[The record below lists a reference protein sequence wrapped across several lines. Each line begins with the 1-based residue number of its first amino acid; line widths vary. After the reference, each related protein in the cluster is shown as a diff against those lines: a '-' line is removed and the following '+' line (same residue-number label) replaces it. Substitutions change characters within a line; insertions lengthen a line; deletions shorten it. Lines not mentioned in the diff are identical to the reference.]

1 MYRSFYGL
9 QRKPF
14 ELKPDGNCV
23 YLSDTHEEAIANLEY
38 GVDSEKGFLMLTG
51 GVGTGKTTVLN
62 ALLAT
67 LDDRVRVCLINNPKL
82 EVKEFYRFMA
92 NLLGLQYNDNKAEF
106 IIQFLTL
113 LEHCAEQNEK
123 ILLMIDEAQFFTV
136 DLMDE
141 VRLLANHAG
150 NRDVLSIFFIGQPE
164 LLELLAHDR
173 LLPLRQRIELRYHL
187 SELTRDDTTQYI
199 SFRLKRAGATE
210 SSIFSTEAIDSIHQA
225 TRGNPRLINVVC
237 DHALIA
243 GFIQEKQTIGREV
256 IVECL
261 REIRLPGESGLQL
274 APVESLS
281 EYESSHANGRGQQK
295 TVPLLR
301 NAVIGLLLLALAGS
315 VLYFSY
321 QRGWLLPGGHSTKIN
336 IGTLQVK

>member
-14 ELKPDGNCV
+14 DLKPDGDCV
-23 YLSDTHEEAIANLEY
+23 FLSDTHEEAIATLQY
-38 GVDSEKGFLMLTG
+38 GVESEKGFLMLTG

-67 LDDRVRVCLINNPKL
+67 LEDTVHVCLINNPKL
-82 EVKEFYRFMA
+82 EVQEFYHFAA
-92 NLLGLQYNDNKAEF
+92 NLLGLQYDGNKGEF
-106 IIQFLTL
+106 IIQFLRL
-113 LEHCAEQNEK
+113 LEHYAEQNEK
-123 ILLMIDEAQFFTV
+123 ILLIIDEAQFFTV

-150 NRDVLSIFFIGQPE
+150 NRSVLSIFLVGQPE
-164 LLELLAHDR
+164 LQEVLAHER

-187 SELTRDDTTQYI
+187 SGLTRKDTTHYI
-199 SFRLKRAGATE
+199 AYRLNRAGAAKTP
-210 SSIFSTEAIDSIHQA
+210 IFSSEAIDSIHQA

-243 GFIQEKQTIGREV
+243 GFIQEKQTIEREV

-274 APVESLS
+274 AQVKNLS
-281 EYESSHANGRGQQK
+281 EPESAGSDAQGQK
-295 TVPLLR
+295 PGHFLR
-301 NAVIGLLLLALAGS
+301 TSVVTLLLLALVGS
-315 VLYFSY
+315 VLYYSY
-321 QRGWLLPGGHSTKIN
+321 QKGWLAIGNYGTKIS
-336 IGTLQVK
+336 IGTLQLR